1 MILHVFE
8 LKLFHCTG
16 LQRALQVN
24 AILDGDSDQVGEVAS
39 AET

>member
-1 MILHVFE
+1 MGRGLPFPSLPEAFE
-8 LKLFHCTG
+8 EP
-16 LQRALQVN
+16 LQVN